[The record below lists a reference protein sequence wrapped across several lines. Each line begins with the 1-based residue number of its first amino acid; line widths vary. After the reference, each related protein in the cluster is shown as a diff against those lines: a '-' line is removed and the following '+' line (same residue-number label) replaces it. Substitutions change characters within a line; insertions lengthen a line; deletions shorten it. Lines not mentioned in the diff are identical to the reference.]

1 MIKKTARSRA
11 RVRQQLRKWSK
22 GWTDGYKLG
31 SGYGYHHGRC
41 EAIMRDSAPSPLGWW
56 NVRVLYITSGKGF
69 PYSPLDQSIIE
80 AFQGLVRELVILT
93 PTQDFVSAAKQ
104 LRPDYVLVL
113 EGLNLPVEQ
122 IDLIRAE
129 GIRTAIWFTDDPYYT
144 DMTVN
149 LASHYDYVYT
159 LELECVSLYQKNG
172 CSQVHYLPFGAN
184 LSLFRPKLIP
194 IHYRK
199 DVSFIGSAYWNRVSI
214 FDQIAPYLATK
225 NTYISGIWWDRLSHY
240 NMLTPHID
248 LNKWMGAEET
258 ASYYNGTK
266 IVINLHR
273 ATDDATFNYNSRL
286 VGAVSPNPRTFE
298 IAACGTLQLTDVR
311 SDLARFYT
319 PGVDIVTYSSAE
331 ELKHKIEHYLRHED
345 ERREIAL
352 NALKRTME
360 EHTYAHRVAQMLR
373 IVFG

>member
-1 MIKKTARSRA
+1 MAKKTARRRI
-11 RVRQQLRKWSK
+11 RVQRQPRRWSK

-31 SGYGYHHGRC
+31 NGYGYHFGRC
-41 EAIMRDSAPSPLGWW
+41 EAVVRQCAPSPLGWW
-56 NVRVLYITSGKGF
+56 NARVLYITSGKGL

-80 AFQGLVRELVILT
+80 AFQMLVREFVVVT
-93 PTQDFVSAAKQ
+93 PAQDFVSAARQ

-113 EGLNLPVEQ
+113 EGLNVPVEQ

-144 DMTVN
+144 DMT
-149 LASHYDYVYT
+149 AKMAPHYDYVYT
-159 LELECVSLYQKNG
+159 LELECVPFYRQLG
-172 CSQVHYLPFGAN
+172 CAQVHYLPFGAN
-184 LSLFRPKLIP
+184 MSLFRPKQIP
-194 IHYRK
+194 IHFRK
-199 DVSFIGSAYWNRVSI
+199 EVSFIGSAYWNRVSV
-214 FDQIAPYLATK
+214 FDQAAPYLATK

-240 NMLTPHID
+240 NLLAPKID

-273 ATDDATFNYNSRL
+273 ATDDTTFNYNSYL
-286 VGAVSPNPRTFE
+286 IGAVSPNPRTFE

-311 SDLARFYT
+311 SDLTRFYK
-319 PGVDIVTYSSAE
+319 PGVEIVTYSSAD
-331 ELKHKIEHYLRHED
+331 ELKSKIEYYLHHED

-352 NALKRTME
+352 NALRRTMQ
-360 EHTYAHRVAQMLR
+360 EHTYMHRVSQMLR